1 MLHDLR
7 FALRQLRRTPA
18 FAVVAIFTFAL
29 GIGANSAVF
38 SVMNAVV
45 LRLLPVSHPEQLV
58 VLHTSGQP
66 SDSSQTG
73 FGDSSLT
80 EPIYQQLRAEKRI
93 FSDLVAFVPLSFD
106 RTTVRHGSEAE
117 TVWAN
122 MVSGNFFSGL
132 GVRMERGVGFTKDDE
147 DRHTQS
153 AVLSYAYWTRRFSR
167 NPSAIGDTL
176 FVKGVP
182 FTIVGVTAENFAGVE
197 HDHASDVWIP
207 IQTRPDLKP
216 WGAASQS
223 SDSFYESPNWWFLMV
238 IGRLAPGVTKEEAV
252 AMAQPIFQRGAY
264 SALGAPKPDA
274 NVPQLSLTPARG
286 IQGLRDNY
294 ERPLTILM
302 VMVGVVLL
310 IACGN
315 VSMLLAARNAARER
329 EFSLRTALGG
339 SRQRLFRQLLA
350 ESLLLVVAGAALGW
364 GFAILATRALAAWS
378 QLDVTLAPDR
388 NVLLFTLALSAVA
401 ALVFGLAPLRGAAS
415 APIGLVLKNSA
426 LNATAD
432 RRKLRTG
439 RVVVAAQMALCLV
452 LLVGAGLLVR
462 TLRNLASADLGIR
475 SAGLLVFGVTP
486 PQSVRGDD
494 ATGRFYQSL
503 VARLRTL
510 PGVESVTL
518 MSNRIG
524 SGWSNNTGAVV
535 DGAPPQTASGS
546 APMRWNA
553 VGPDYFHVLG
563 IPLLLGRDFKD
574 SDDAS
579 APPVVIVNDT
589 FVQRYL
595 PGREPLGH
603 RVGLSREYTI
613 VGVVANSRYT
623 GVREV
628 QRPMAYFPYMQVPP
642 IGGMHLELRTSGDPK
657 ALLPQARRVVQ
668 ESGPDLPL
676 LQPMTQAEQ
685 FAASFSNERLFS
697 RLALFFGLMAAV
709 LVSTGLY
716 GTLAYR
722 VSRRTSEIGVRM
734 ALGAARGQVLWMI
747 MRESVIVGLAGI
759 AVGLPLAIAG
769 SRMLRTMLFGL
780 TPGDPW
786 SYAAALAVVALI
798 AIGAGLIPARRA
810 ASVDPMVALREA

>member
-18 FAVVAIFTFAL
+18 FAAVAVLTFAL

-66 SDSSQTG
+66 ANSSQTG
-73 FGDSSLT
+73 YDDSSLT
-80 EPIYQQLRAEKRI
+80 EAIYQQLRAETRI
-93 FSDLVAFVPLSFD
+93 FSELVAFVPLSID
-106 RTTVRHGSEAE
+106 RTTVRYGSEPE

-132 GVRMERGVGFTKDDE
+132 GVRMERGVGFTMDDE
-147 DRHTQS
+147 ARHTQK

-167 NPSAIGDTL
+167 NPSAVGETL
-176 FVKGVP
+176 FIKGVP
-182 FTIVGVTAENFAGVE
+182 FTIVGVAAADFVGVE
-197 HDHASDVWIP
+197 HNHASDVWIP
-207 IQTRPDLKP
+207 IQTRPELKP
-216 WGAASQS
+216 WGSASQS
-223 SDSFYESPNWWFLMV
+223 SEGFYNSPHWWFLMT
-238 IGRLAPGVTKEEAV
+238 IGRLAPGVTSEQAV
-252 AMAQPIFQRGAY
+252 AMAQPIFQRAAY
-264 SALGAPKPDA
+264 SAQGPPKPDEK
-274 NVPQLSLTPARG
+274 VPQLSLTSARG
-286 IQGLRDNY
+286 IQGLRNNY

-339 SRQRLFRQLLA
+339 SRRRLFRQLFA

-364 GFAILATRALAAWS
+364 GFAIAATRALAAWS
-378 QLDVTLAPDR
+378 RLDVTLAPDR
-388 NVLLFTLALSAVA
+388 NVLLFTLALSALA
-401 ALVFGLAPLRGAAS
+401 ALVFGLAPLRGAAG

-426 LNATAD
+426 LNTTAD

-439 RVVVAAQMALCLV
+439 RIVVAAQIALCLV

-462 TLRNLASADLGIR
+462 TLRNLASADLGFQ
-475 SAGLLVFGVTP
+475 SSGLLVFGVTP

-503 VARLRTL
+503 MGRLRVL

-535 DGAPPQTASGS
+535 DGAPPQTTGF

-563 IPLLLGRDFKD
+563 TPLLLGRDFED

-579 APPVVIVNDT
+579 APPVAIVNET

-595 PGREPLGH
+595 AGREPLGH
-603 RVGLSREYTI
+603 RVSLSREYTI
-613 VGVVANSRYT
+613 VGVAANSRYT
-623 GVREV
+623 GVRESA
-628 QRPMAYFPYMQVPP
+628 RPIAYFPYMQVPP
-642 IGGMHLELRTSGDPK
+642 IGAMHLELRTKGDPK

-668 ESGPDLPL
+668 EFGPDLPL

-685 FAASFSNERLFS
+685 FGASFSNERLFS

-759 AVGLPLAIAG
+759 AIGLPLAIAG

-786 SYAAALAVVALI
+786 SFGAALAAVAII
-798 AIGAGLIPARRA
+798 AVGAGLIPARRA
-810 ASVDPMVALREA
+810 ASVDPMVALRDA